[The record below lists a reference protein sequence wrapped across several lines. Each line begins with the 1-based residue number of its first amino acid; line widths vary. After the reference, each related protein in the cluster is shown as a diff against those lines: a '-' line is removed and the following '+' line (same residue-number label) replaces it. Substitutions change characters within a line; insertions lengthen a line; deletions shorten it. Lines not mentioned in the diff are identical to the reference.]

1 MKENLKSLF
10 EGCWTVPNLLS
21 LIRILLI
28 PVFGVLF
35 YQGEIAWAVVVL
47 VLSGHGQ

>member
-21 LIRILLI
+21 LIRILGRGRVGAFRLNR
-28 PVFGVLF
+28 FL
-35 YQGEIAWAVVVL
+35 
-47 VLSGHGQ
+47 

>member
-1 MKENLKSLF
+1 
-10 EGCWTVPNLLS
+10 
-21 LIRILLI
+21 LLI

-47 VLSGHGQ
+47 VLSGLTDFF